1 MRLTQ
6 VPIRHIWQSLFVHPV
21 RDKHF
26 NPDEEHMG
34 STRYGN
40 ANPMTLIGLALPQDI
55 EINRAGYVRVRGDG
69 RA

>member
-6 VPIRHIWQSLFVHPV
+6 VPIRHIWQSLFEHPV

-26 NPDEEHMG
+26 NPDEGHMG
-34 STRYGN
+34 STPYGN